1 MELVYLNINDDSWS
15 VNKPPNDNLE
25 SKKEIIHTGKLN
37 QDHIESLPLA
47 SSEPQQHK
55 RILVVDDN
63 PDIVLTLRVGL
74 ESDPTIHVYGFDNP
88 VTALVEFKPNFYD
101 LLLIDVNMP
110 LLDGFQLAQNLVR
123 RDLNVRI
130 CFMTS
135 GEINM
140 EAAREV
146 HPLKSI
152 GCFIKKP
159 ITAEELIKRIR
170 AELE

>member
-1 MELVYLNINDDSWS
+1 
-15 VNKPPNDNLE
+15 VNKALNDNSE
-25 SKKEIIHTGKLN
+25 PKKGTVFTGKLKPDN
-37 QDHIESLPLA
+37 IKSTSPLF
-47 SSEPQQHK
+47 SERQQHK

-63 PDIVLTLRVGL
+63 PDIVFTLRVGL
-74 ESDPTIHVYGFDNP
+74 ESDPTVQVFGFDNP

-123 RDLNVRI
+123 RDLNVKV

-140 EAAREV
+140 DAAREV

-159 ITAEELIKRIR
+159 ITAEQLLRRIK

>member
-1 MELVYLNINDDSWS
+1 MGTVDTE
-15 VNKPPNDNLE
+15 KLE
-25 SKKEIIHTGKLN
+25 
-37 QDHIESLPLA
+37 QDPIK
-47 SSEPQQHK
+47 SSSPQQHK
-55 RILVVDDN
+55 RILVIDDN
-63 PDIVLTLRVGL
+63 PDIVFTLRVGL
-74 ESDPTIHVYGFDNP
+74 ESDPTIQVFGYDNP

-101 LLLIDVNMP
+101 LLLIDINMP

-123 RDLNVRI
+123 RDLNVRV

-140 EAAREV
+140 DAAREV

-159 ITAEELIKRIR
+159 ITSEQLSERIN
-170 AELE
+170 AELD

>member
-1 MELVYLNINDDSWS
+1 MEF
-15 VNKPPNDNLE
+15 
-25 SKKEIIHTGKLN
+25 T
-37 QDHIESLPLA
+37 
-47 SSEPQQHK
+47 
-55 RILVVDDN
+55 
-63 PDIVLTLRVGL
+63 
-74 ESDPTIHVYGFDNP
+74 
-88 VTALVEFKPNFYD
+88 PNFYD

-123 RDLNVRI
+123 RDQNVRV

-140 EAAREV
+140 NEAREV
-146 HPLKSI
+146 HPIKSI

-159 ITAEELIKRIR
+159 ITAEQLLRRIR

>member
-1 MELVYLNINDDSWS
+1 VNRAPNVDPENETVRTEELKSDNIRSTS
-15 VNKPPNDNLE
+15 
-25 SKKEIIHTGKLN
+25 
-37 QDHIESLPLA
+37 SLP
-47 SSEPQQHK
+47 SSDFQRHK
-55 RILVVDDN
+55 RILVIDDD
-63 PDIVLTLRVGL
+63 PYIVFTIRVGL
-74 ESDPTIHVYGFDNP
+74 ESDPTMQVFGFDNP
-88 VTALVEFKPNFYD
+88 VTALVEFKPNFYE

-123 RDLNVRI
+123 RDLNVRV

-140 EAAREV
+140 DAAREV

-159 ITAEELIKRIR
+159 ITAEELITRIR

>member
-1 MELVYLNINDDSWS
+1 MTHINPSDSDEPDSGTDNMGQMLSDGKIKSLSSNTS
-15 VNKPPNDNLE
+15 V
-25 SKKEIIHTGKLN
+25 
-37 QDHIESLPLA
+37 
-47 SSEPQQHK
+47 HK

-63 PDIVLTLRVGL
+63 SDIAFTLRIGL
-74 ESDPTIHVYGFDNP
+74 EDSDPTMQVHSFDNP
-88 VTALVEFKPNFYD
+88 VTALLEFKPDFYD

-110 LLDGFQLAQNLVR
+110 LMDGFQLTHKLLQKDV
-123 RDLNVRI
+123 NVRV

-140 EAAREV
+140 DAAREV

-159 ITAEELIKRIR
+159 ISSEQLVKRVR

>member
-1 MELVYLNINDDSWS
+1 
-15 VNKPPNDNLE
+15 VNKAPNDNPE
-25 SKKEIIHTGKLN
+25 PKKETIHTGKLK
-37 QDHIESLPLA
+37 QDPTESSLPLA
-47 SSEPQQHK
+47 PQQHK

-74 ESDPTIHVYGFDNP
+74 EMDSTIQVFGYDNP
-88 VTALVEFKPNFYD
+88 VTALVEFTPNFYD

-123 RDLNVRI
+123 RDLNVRV

-140 EAAREV
+140 DAAREV

-159 ITAEELIKRIR
+159 ITSEQLLGRIK

>member
-1 MELVYLNINDDSWS
+1 
-15 VNKPPNDNLE
+15 VNKDPNDNPE
-25 SKKEIIHTGKLN
+25 ARKEAVHRGQLKP
-37 QDHIESLPLA
+37 DHVKP
-47 SSEPQQHK
+47 SSSTLSFKPQQQK

-63 PDIVLTLRVGL
+63 PDIVFTLRVGL
-74 ESDPTIHVYGFDNP
+74 ESDPTIQVFGFDNP
-88 VTALVEFKPNFYD
+88 VTALVEFKPDFYD

-123 RDLNVRI
+123 RDSNVRV
-130 CFMTS
+130 CFMTA

-140 EAAREV
+140 DAAREV

-159 ITAEELIKRIR
+159 IATEQLITRIR

>member
-1 MELVYLNINDDSWS
+1 M
-15 VNKPPNDNLE
+15 NKDPNDNSE
-25 SKKEIIHTGKLN
+25 ARNEAIHRGQLKP
-37 QDHIESLPLA
+37 DHVKP
-47 SSEPQQHK
+47 SSSTLSYEPQQQK

-63 PDIVLTLRVGL
+63 PDIVFTLRVGL
-74 ESDPTIHVYGFDNP
+74 ESDPTMQVYGYDNP
-88 VTALVEFKPNFYD
+88 VTALVEFKPNFYE

-110 LLDGFQLAQNLVR
+110 LLDGFQLAQNSVR
-123 RDLNVRI
+123 RDLNVRV

-140 EAAREV
+140 DAAREV

-159 ITAEELIKRIR
+159 ITAEQLLRHIK

>member
-1 MELVYLNINDDSWS
+1 
-15 VNKPPNDNLE
+15 VNKDPNDNSE
-25 SKKEIIHTGKLN
+25 ARNEAIHRGQLKP
-37 QDHIESLPLA
+37 DHVKP
-47 SSEPQQHK
+47 SSSTLSSQPQQQK
-55 RILVVDDN
+55 RILVIDDN

-74 ESDPTIHVYGFDNP
+74 ESDPTLQVFGFDNP

-110 LLDGFQLAQNLVR
+110 LLDGFQLAQDLVL
-123 RDLNVRI
+123 RDINVRV
-130 CFMTS
+130 CFMTA

-140 EAAREV
+140 DAAREV

-159 ITAEELIKRIR
+159 IATEQLLRRIR

>member
-1 MELVYLNINDDSWS
+1 MVRPQSNNGNHESSYGHANVE
-15 VNKPPNDNLE
+15 NLE
-25 SKKEIIHTGKLN
+25 
-37 QDHIESLPLA
+37 QDQIKQSP
-47 SSEPQQHK
+47 SSTTIKTQDK
-55 RILVVDDN
+55 RILIVDDN
-63 PDIVLTLRVGL
+63 SDTVVTMRIGL
-74 ESDPTIHVYGFDNP
+74 ERSDTTFQVFGYDNP
-88 VTALVEFKPNFYD
+88 VNALMDFKPNFYD

-110 LLDGFQLAQNLVR
+110 LMDGFELCKKLLQK
-123 RDLNVRI
+123 DLNVRV

-140 EAAREV
+140 DAVREV

-159 ITAEELIKRIR
+159 ITIDALLKHIR

>member
-1 MELVYLNINDDSWS
+1 MNIERRN
-15 VNKPPNDNLE
+15 VNKAPNDNPE
-25 SKKEIIHTGKLN
+25 PEKGTAHIGKLKP
-37 QDHIESLPLA
+37 DHTKLSSSLV
-47 SSEPQQHK
+47 SSEPPLHK
-55 RILVVDDN
+55 RILVVDDS
-63 PDIVLTLRVGL
+63 PDILFTLRVGL
-74 ESDPTIHVYGFDNP
+74 ESDPTMQVYGYDNP
-88 VTALVEFKPNFYD
+88 VTALVEFTPNFYD

-123 RDLNVRI
+123 RDLNVRV
-130 CFMTS
+130 CFITA

-140 EAAREV
+140 DAAREV

-159 ITAEELIKRIR
+159 IATEQLLRRIR